1 MNTGS
6 DNMKKSNIVKVVSII
21 VFSIIISVL
30 VLSLNNKNNYLD
42 FEYKVETIT
51 KVDNDLHLTFYDD
64 ETQEQEESGQNI
76 VYTIYGHQVDLTML
90 DHIKEGDVVKIIVED
105 NYGKFKY
112 TIIYEMQYQNNVI
125 FNIMEEYS
133 VIGRNNKI
141 VFISFFSTMLLY
153 VVFLCFYKIKQNNN
167 TIYDFVIYRPFWE
180 KIFLIGSIFGGIGF
194 IIPFSIL
201 YLLKMCDVEYFKFSF
216 VFYIFVILGI
226 LGIYVWARQ
235 KFVYKNEAFTYHRAF
250 GKQKNVS
257 ISEVKYILIIPP
269 KHRRGID
276 KIEFYNQDDK
286 KLMWFGLDFDI
297 FEDGLLE
304 KVCKKYSIGIK
315 LLPFKPKKSKVKNR
329 K

>member
-1 MNTGS
+1 
-6 DNMKKSNIVKVVSII
+6 MKKSNIVKVVSII
-21 VFSIIISVL
+21 VFSIILSVL

-51 KVDNDLHLTFYDD
+51 KVDNDLHITFYDD
-64 ETQEQEESGQNI
+64 ETQEQEESGKNI
-76 VYTIYGHQVDLTML
+76 VYTIYGHQVDLTLL

-133 VIGRNNKI
+133 VLGHNNKI
-141 VFISFFSTMLLY
+141 VFISFFSSMLLY
-153 VVFLCFYKIKQNNN
+153 VVFLCFYKGKEEDN
-167 TIYDFVIYRPFWE
+167 TISDFEILRPNWE
-180 KIFLIGSIFGGIGF
+180 KIFFIGNIFGGIGF

-226 LGIYVWARQ
+226 FGIYVSSRQ
-235 KFVYKNEAFTYHRAF
+235 KFVYENETFTYHRVF
-250 GKQKNVS
+250 GKQKNVL

-269 KHRRGID
+269 KHRRGIA
-276 KIEFYNQDDK
+276 KIEFYNHDNK
-286 KLMWFGLDFDI
+286 KLMWFGLDFNI
-297 FEDGLLE
+297 FKDGLLE
-304 KVCKKYSIGIK
+304 KVCKKYSIDIK
-315 LLPFKPKKSKVKNR
+315 LLPFKPKKSRVKKR